1 MASLK
6 AELKQERN
14 FESGEQEALLN
25 LQRTVGVI
33 SGPFFKLF
41 KSSDLSTALYNILRI
56 LRGQKGKGLSC
67 SSIGE
72 RMVTRDPDVTRL
84 ADKLLK
90 MELVRRDRSTE
101 DRRVVLIS
109 LTEKGKALLNQMD
122 EPVRSLHQQ
131 SLGHMTKGE
140 LKELNRLLVKARQ
153 PHQGD
158 IEK

>member
-6 AELKQERN
+6 AELKQERD

-25 LQRTVGVI
+25 LQRTVGVV

-41 KSSDLSTALYNILRI
+41 KSNDLSPALYNILRI
-56 LRGQKGKGLSC
+56 LRGQKGQGLSC
-67 SSIGE
+67 SSIGG

-90 MELVRRDRSTE
+90 MKLVRRDRSTE

-109 LTEKGKALLNQMD
+109 LTAKGKALLKEMD
-122 EPVRSLHQQ
+122 GPVRSLHELT
-131 SLGHMTKGE
+131 LGHMTKVE
-140 LKELNRLLVKARQ
+140 LKELNRLLVKARR

-158 IEK
+158 TGK